1 MDAGNGQAVVD
12 RIGETA
18 GKVWKTLVDGGPLSL
33 TKLTQQV
40 DAPRDT
46 VMQAIGWLARE
57 DKLTIRE
64 GRRGRLIQVR

>member
-1 MDAGNGQAVVD
+1 MDASNGQAVVD

-18 GKVWKTLVDGGPLSL
+18 GKVWKTLLEGGPLSQ
-33 TKLTQQV
+33 TKLTKQI

-64 GRRGRLIQVR
+64 GSRGRLIEIR